1 MNIKKIINSPATL
14 SFLLLIQ
21 IILHLFYFK
30 IQEFDLP
37 NSTKKLVID
46 TIKNEISFNPKC
58 VNENCKKEVKN
69 LENVL
74 DDISYANQLGR
85 LDTISSLVAAF
96 ALVLGLGAIAG
107 FMHIKDTSEGI
118 AEREAKKWLD
128 GEGIRTIE
136 KWLNREEGIRVI
148 ETAIENYMKKKDSS
162 ETNQDTEK
170 LKTENPQAN
179 FGPLSELRL
188 SDFLKK

>member
-1 MNIKKIINSPATL
+1 MNIENIKKVINSPATL

-58 VNENCKKEVKN
+58 VNENCKKEVRN

-74 DDISYANQLGR
+74 DEISYANQLGR

-107 FMHIKDTSEGI
+107 FMHIKETSQVI
-118 AEREAKKWLD
+118 ARSEAKKWLD
-128 GEGIRTIE
+128 SEAG
-136 KWLNREEGIRVI
+136 
-148 ETAIENYMKKKDSS
+148 KKELD
-162 ETNQDTEK
+162 QMLTEK
-170 LKTENPQAN
+170 FNNFKKSAYLADKSSGQEMAN
-179 FGPLSELRL
+179 AVKNEE
-188 SDFLKK
+188 